1 MKGCIWFVERVDMTS
16 GNIILS
22 TFFSDRA
29 TARDGAFWLNNAPE
43 AANLRAAC
51 RYQVRR
57 YVRTTH
63 KAGRHQAGVWF
74 VEERHKSGAIIPLQ
88 PFRSRDK
95 ARMVRQAFE
104 RRNKGDTVTYRV
116 ARYVRTEGR

>member
-16 GNIILS
+16 GNITLS
-22 TFFSDRA
+22 TFRDTRA
-29 TARDGAFWLNNAPE
+29 DARVCTVVFNTNPQKTGLF
-43 AANLRAAC
+43 RT
-51 RYQVRR
+51 RR

-63 KAGRHQAGVWF
+63 KAGRHKVGVWF
-74 VEERHKSGAIIPLQ
+74 VEVKNWAGAIVPMQ

-104 RRNKGDTVTYRV
+104 RRNKGDTLTYRV

>member
-16 GNIILS
+16 GNITLS
-22 TFFSDRA
+22 TFRDTRA
-29 TARDGAFWLNNAPE
+29 DARDCAFWLNNAPE

-63 KAGRHQAGVWF
+63 KAGRHKAGVWF
-74 VEERHKSGAIIPLQ
+74 VEVENKAGAIVPLQ
-88 PFRSRDK
+88 PFESRDK
-95 ARMVRQAFE
+95 ARMVRQSVE
-104 RRNKGDTVTYRV
+104 GLNKGSALKYRV